1 MPDTQTIHIDG
12 SLGEGGGQVLRSALT
27 LSLVTGC
34 PFALRNIRA
43 RRAKPGLMPQHLKAV
58 QAAAA
63 VGRAAVEGAQ
73 LGSQFL
79 RFTPQGVARGD
90 YRFDI
95 GTAGSAPL
103 VLQTVLLPLCLADGP
118 SHVTVTGGTHVPW
131 SPCFH
136 YLDLHWLRFMKRIG
150 FQARLTMDAAGFY
163 PPGGGCIHAAV
174 QPVKEL
180 CALRLTRRGALRRI
194 RGISA
199 VANLD
204 PSIAQRQRAQAVRR
218 LQHLCC
224 EIDIELVAMPAH
236 SRGTVLLLIAEFE
249 HSQCCYFA
257 LGERGKPAERVADEA
272 VDGLDAFL
280 AGDGA
285 VDKHLAD
292 QLLLPLALAAGHSE
306 LRTASVTPHLLTN
319 AEVVRAF
326 LPREILI
333 QGEPGEAGVLNIAA
347 G

>member
-1 MPDTQTIHIDG
+1 MIHIDG

-27 LSLVTGC
+27 LSLVTGR
-34 PFALRNIRA
+34 PVALTNVRA
-43 RRAKPGLMPQHLKAV
+43 RRAKPGLMPQHLQAV

-63 VGRAAVEGAQ
+63 VGRAAVEGAE

-79 RFTPQGVARGD
+79 RFAPQGVAGGD

-103 VLQTVLLPLCLADGP
+103 VLQTVLLPLGLADAP
-118 SHVTVTGGTHVPW
+118 SRVTVTGGTHVPW

-136 YLDLHWLRFMKRIG
+136 YLDLHWLRFMRRIG
-150 FQARLTMDAAGFY
+150 FQARLTMEAAGFY

-174 QPVKEL
+174 QPVKGL
-180 CALRLTRRGALRRI
+180 NALRLTRRGALRRVH
-194 RGISA
+194 GISA
-199 VANLD
+199 LANLD
-204 PSIAQRQRAQAVRR
+204 PSIAARQRARAMQR
-218 LQHLCC
+218 LQRLCC
-224 EIDIELVAMPAH
+224 EIEIALVEMPAH
-236 SRGTVLLLIAEFE
+236 SRGTVLVLVAEFE

-257 LGERGKPAERVADEA
+257 LGERGKPAERVADEV
-272 VDGLDAFL
+272 VDNLDAFL

-285 VDKHLAD
+285 VDEHLAD

-306 LRTASVTPHLLTN
+306 LRTARVTQHLLTN

-326 LPREILI
+326 VPREIRI
-333 QGEPGEAGVLNIAA
+333 EGAPGAPGVLTIAA
-347 G
+347 I